1 MLQLAHTANHP
12 CPIHQR
18 EGRPAPMGLHLLLP
32 TLLLITTSPTLLHT
46 LPKEE
51 ATHLP
56 QGEATPLPKVEATP
70 LPKGEA
76 TLLPK
81 GENTPLPKGEATRL
95 HLRMLLVLQG
105 TEKLENL
112 QSRGVRAEDCF
123 QGKDC

>member
-1 MLQLAHTANHP
+1 
-12 CPIHQR
+12 
-18 EGRPAPMGLHLLLP
+18 MGLHLLHP

>member
-12 CPIHQR
+12 CPIHQQ
-18 EGRPAPMGLHLLLP
+18 EGRPAPMVLHLQLP

-81 GENTPLPKGEATRL
+81 GETTPLPKGEATRL